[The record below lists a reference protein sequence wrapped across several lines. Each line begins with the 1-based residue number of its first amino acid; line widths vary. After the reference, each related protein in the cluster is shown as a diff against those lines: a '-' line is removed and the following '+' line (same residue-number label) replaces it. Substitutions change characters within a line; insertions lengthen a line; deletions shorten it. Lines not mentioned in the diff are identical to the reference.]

1 MKKLPDLSQ
10 GLSET
15 IEISV
20 RFSEVDSMRVVW
32 HGNYFKY
39 FEEGREAFGRK
50 YNIGYFDVEAQEL
63 LVPVVHSSIDY
74 KRALR
79 YGEHIRVETRIED
92 TPAAKIIFHY
102 TIVRVEDGALIATGK
117 TVQVFTDREGVLQLL
132 LPDFFR
138 KWKEQWMK

>member
-1 MKKLPDLSQ
+1 MSQ
-10 GLSET
+10 VLSET
-15 IEISV
+15 IEIAV

-50 YNIGYFDVEAQEL
+50 YGIGYFDIEAQGL

-74 KRALR
+74 KKSLR
-79 YGEHIRVETRIED
+79 YGEHIRVETRFEN
-92 TPAAKIIFHY
+92 TPAAKVIFHY
-102 TIVRVEDGALIATGK
+102 TIIRTEDGARIATGK
-117 TVQVFTDREGVLQLL
+117 TVQVFTNRAGELQLL

-138 KWKEQWMK
+138 EWKEQWMK